1 MGFLLDMLGKT
12 PISGYDSRM
21 ESSIRRDLRTTPEN
35 LNSNNEARQTAATVS
50 PCADQQALALA
61 LAKPAQNLA
70 AGLLVRN
77 LGLQAYRPTWEAM
90 RAFTAARQTSTPDEI
105 WLVEHLP
112 VYTLGQ
118 AGNPQHLL
126 DPHDIEVVQTDRGG
140 QVTYHGP
147 GQAVA
152 YVLIDIRRRGWMVRE
167 TVHRLEEAVLRT
179 LARLG
184 VVGVRRPGA
193 PGIYLGAPHPRAG
206 AKISALGLKVR
217 GGCTY
222 HGVAINVDMD
232 LSPFSGIN
240 PCGYPGLE
248 TVDLALL
255 GVHTRADAVG
265 MCFATELAMLAE
277 SAASA
282 RAPGPLHMDHT
293 APTP

>member
-1 MGFLLDMLGKT
+1 
-12 PISGYDSRM
+12 M
-21 ESSIRRDLRTTPEN
+21 ESSIHRDQRTTPEH
-35 LNSNNEARQTAATVS
+35 LNTNDEPCHAAGS
-50 PCADQQALALA
+50 ALSGAGQQELALA

-70 AGLLVRN
+70 AGLLLRN
-77 LGLQAYRPTWEAM
+77 LGLQAYLPTWEAM
-90 RAFTAARQTSTPDEI
+90 RAFTAARGATTPDEI
-105 WLVEHLP
+105 WLVEHFP

-118 AGNPQHLL
+118 AGNPKHLL
-126 DPHDIEVVQTDRGG
+126 DPRGIPVVHTDRGG

-147 GQAVA
+147 GQAVV

-167 TVHRLEEAVLRT
+167 TVHRLEEAVICT

-193 PGIYLGAPHPRAG
+193 PGIYLGAPHPQAG

-232 LSPFSGIN
+232 LSPFNGIN
-240 PCGYPGLE
+240 PCGYAGLE

-282 RAPGPLHMDHT
+282 RAQAPSSTDHT